1 MALRTARDLK
11 SSSNIFDLQSR
22 GLNNHPDIEEAEATY
37 VAERPK
43 GTKAGGPFWLLRHI
57 TGIAT
62 KRNDP
67 AGILGPNVIL
77 DSSRF
82 GGQTPTLP
90 GLFQSTTCAFGL
102 RRAAARTR

>member
-1 MALRTARDLK
+1 VALHTARDLK

-67 AGILGPNVIL
+67 AGILGPNVSGQQPIWRTNS
-77 DSSRF
+77 DSSRII
-82 GGQTPTLP
+82 
-90 GLFQSTTCAFGL
+90 SIDNVCI
-102 RRAAARTR
+102 RA